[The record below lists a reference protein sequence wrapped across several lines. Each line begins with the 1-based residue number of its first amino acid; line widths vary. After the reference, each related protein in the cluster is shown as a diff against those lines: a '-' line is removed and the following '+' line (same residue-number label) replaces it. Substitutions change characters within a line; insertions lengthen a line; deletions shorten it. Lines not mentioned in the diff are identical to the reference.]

1 MKQAMII
8 TSVASMIDQ
17 FNLPNIQLLQSMG
30 YEVTVITDFDEPGNM
45 AKEKAQILLENLKD
59 KSIKVYNISMSR
71 YPFHKKN
78 YSAFKKIKQ
87 IISETKFDIIHCQSP
102 VGGFIGRLA
111 AIHSRKIGTKVI
123 YTGHGFH
130 FYKGAP
136 LRNWLLFYPV
146 ERFLANYTDTLI
158 TINEEDFYR
167 ARDFNVGHLEYVRG
181 VGIDLNKIKINKE
194 KVYKLKHDLE
204 ITGKNFVLCSVGELN
219 HNKNHSIVFE
229 ALNQIKNKN
238 IKYLI
243 IGSGELEKEL
253 MMEVKRLELE
263 NQVIFLGFRD
273 DIYELLSLS
282 DVFVFPSFREG
293 LSKALMEAMAV
304 GKPVIASNIRGN
316 KDLINNDEGGLLFDP
331 KNAIQLSESIMK
343 MLNDESFRNNA
354 SAINMKKIKLCSLD
368 NILERMSEIYQ

>member
-1 MKQAMII
+1 MKKKKVLF
-8 TSVASMIDQ
+8 VATVVKIHIMV
-17 FNLPNIQLLQSMG
+17 FHVPFLEWFKKKG
-30 YEVTVITDFDEPGNM
+30 YEVHVAARNDYEN
-45 AKEKAQILLENLKD
+45 KESCNIPFCD
-59 KSIKVYNISMSR
+59 KYYDLSFERQPFRKNNIKVS
-71 YPFHKKN
+71 KQLE
-78 YSAFKKIKQ
+78 Q
-87 IISETKFDIIHCQSP
+87 IINDNNYDIIHCHTP
-102 VGGFIGRLA
+102 MGGVLGRWA
-111 AIHSRKIGTKVI
+111 ARKSTSKVV
-123 YTGHGFH
+123 YTAHGFH

-158 TINEEDFYR
+158 TINKEDFYR
-167 ARDFNVGHLEYVRG
+167 ARDFNVGQLEYVRG

-194 KVYKLKHDLE
+194 KVYKLKYDLE

-293 LSKALMEAMAV
+293 LSKSLMEAMAV

-354 SAINMKKIKLCSLD
+354 SAINMKKIKLFSLD